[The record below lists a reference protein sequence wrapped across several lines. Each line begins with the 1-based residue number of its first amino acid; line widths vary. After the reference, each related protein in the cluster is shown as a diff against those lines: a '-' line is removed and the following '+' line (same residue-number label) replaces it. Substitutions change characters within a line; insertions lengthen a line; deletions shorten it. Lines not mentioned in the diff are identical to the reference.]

1 MCRMVNKNNKAEV
14 SIMEFSGIVKKAYD
28 RGESDQGV
36 TVAKLIED
44 LKIDLMKMK
53 VQ

>member
-1 MCRMVNKNNKAEV
+1 MGSKNKEEAFSPN
-14 SIMEFSGIVKKAYD
+14 EFFDIVKKAYD
-28 RGESDQGV
+28 RGVSDQGV